1 MRISDWSSDVC
12 SSDLEAGDG
21 ARRFLAPAS
30 LAALAELY
38 ATHPEATLTA
48 GSTALGL
55 WVTQNFPRPETV
67 IHPGRVTDLPTIEE
81 TPEANPS
88 GSDVTSGAS
97 PAITARHHHALGE
110 GPPSPGHVSDPP

>member
-38 ATHPEATLTA
+38 ATHPEATLPA
-48 GSTALGL
+48 GSTDVGL
-55 WVTQNFPRPETV
+55 WVTKDFQRPGTV
-67 IHPGRVTDLPTIEE
+67 IPPGRVTRLQP
-81 TPEANPS
+81 
-88 GSDVTSGAS
+88 
-97 PAITARHHHALGE
+97 LE
-110 GPPSPGHVSDPP
+110 GPPQAIPIAIGRESCMERAC